1 MKRTSISWNNSV
13 GIYWHD
19 TWLPEYCLRL
29 RLDGENKE
37 QNENEL
43 YCDLQNNGISNE
55 QKQEQAQL

>member
-1 MKRTSISWNNSV
+1 M